1 MSKLIG
7 IVGASSTGKTT
18 STRNLDSDS
27 TYFIN
32 VLDKDL
38 PFKGYKSKYNK
49 EKKNI
54 TSTTSHNEI
63 VQILQAISES
73 RPDVKRI
80 VLDDVGFVMSTEFFK
95 RSKETGFAKFSD
107 IGHHMFQ
114 IINTAKSLRD
124 DITVYFMFHEDIDFV
139 EGQLPQRKIKTIGKL
154 LDDKFNPAAL
164 FTILLY
170 TDVDYTKDGAQYYF
184 MTNRTADYPAK
195 SPMGMFEDL
204 KIEND
209 LSIVEQK
216 MNEYYE

>member
-63 VQILQAISES
+63 VQIMQAISES

-95 RSKETGFAKFSD
+95 RSKETG
-107 IGHHMFQ
+107 
-114 IINTAKSLRD
+114 
-124 DITVYFMFHEDIDFV
+124 
-139 EGQLPQRKIKTIGKL
+139 
-154 LDDKFNPAAL
+154 
-164 FTILLY
+164 
-170 TDVDYTKDGAQYYF
+170 
-184 MTNRTADYPAK
+184 
-195 SPMGMFEDL
+195 
-204 KIEND
+204 
-209 LSIVEQK
+209 
-216 MNEYYE
+216 